1 MQKLPLRYRLS
12 LIYSLIAV
20 VTFALSGLYIYN
32 NMYGLSKQV
41 AFKDF
46 SKINARIESIVAR
59 YKIDYS
65 EKNDELVLLRPHA
78 YSKHDKSDSVSKFLK
93 IPKEEFDIIFNDVT
107 FTKSDYYIMVYDEES
122 EVIWK
127 SDNLHNCNLPMLPT
141 EKMIE
146 KLTTDKLEKYL
157 PKGKLK
163 KYVYKN
169 TLSGVDNE
177 KLFLNNQRYKN
188 RNVIYYFQRNKDI
201 IITVAATEKYLSF
214 PLRDYKRIL
223 YIAIPIFWMATLLIG
238 LFFIKYAFTP
248 MDKITKAANMI
259 SATNLH
265 ERLPAWRAHDELGR
279 LTETLNEMINRLEVS
294 FSEVQRF
301 TGDVSHELKT
311 PLTILRGELEL
322 ALNARQS
329 QTEYTLTIASALDEV
344 IRLQNV
350 VESLLELSRADLGKA
365 KINLVEKSL
374 TKLMVDIVE
383 DAIILAEE
391 HNLSVQSKV
400 QPDITIIFDPVR
412 MHQCIINV
420 IDNAIKYNNE
430 KGTIYIDLYKEGE
443 YAVVL
448 IRDTGIGIP
457 AEYLPHIFDRFYR
470 IDQSRSK
477 QGSGLGLSIVKW
489 IVEAHK
495 GTIKIVS
502 IAGKGTEFK
511 LMFPLIH
518 PELVEEH
525 FIQKQREINKN
536 KNKRYRIQNK

>member
-12 LIYSLIAV
+12 LIYSIIAV
-20 VTFALSGLYIYN
+20 VMFILSVFFIYN
-32 NMYGLSKQV
+32 TMYRISKNE

-46 SKINARIESIVAR
+46 AKINLEIENITEK
-59 YKIDYS
+59 YKISTSNKD
-65 EKNDELVLLRPHA
+65 DELVLLRPQA
-78 YSKHDKSDSVSKFLK
+78 YSKSHKKNAVSKYSK
-93 IPKEEFDIIFNDVT
+93 ILKEEFDIVFKDLA
-107 FTKSDYYIMVYDEES
+107 FTKNNYYIMVYDEES

-127 SDNLHNCNLPMLPT
+127 SENLRNCNLPMIPT
-141 EKMIE
+141 EKMLEELTAE
-146 KLTTDKLEKYL
+146 KLEYYI
-157 PKGKLK
+157 PKVNLK
-163 KYVYKN
+163 KYIYQKS
-169 TLSGVDNE
+169 LSGADYEN
-177 KLFLNNQRYKN
+177 LLLNNQVFDG
-188 RNVIYYFQRNKDI
+188 RNVVYFFQRNKGVI
-201 IITVAATEKYLSF
+201 VTIAATEKYFSFQLSE
-214 PLRDYKRIL
+214 YKKAL
-223 YIAIPIFWMATLLIG
+223 YIAIPVFWFVTLMIG
-238 LFFIKYAFTP
+238 LIFIKYAFTP

-265 ERLPAWRAHDELGR
+265 ERLPAWKTRDELGR

-322 ALNARQS
+322 ALNARQT

-365 KINLVEKSL
+365 KINLVERSL
-374 TKLMVDIVE
+374 TKLVVDIVE

-400 QPDITIIFDPVR
+400 QSDITLIFDPVR

-430 KGTIYIDLYKEGE
+430 KGTIFINLYKEGE
-443 YAVVL
+443 FAVVL

-457 AEYLPHIFDRFYR
+457 AEDLPHIFDRFYR
-470 IDQSRSK
+470 VDQSRSK

-495 GTIKIVS
+495 GTMKIVS
-502 IAGKGTEFK
+502 ISGKGTEFK
-511 LMFPLIH
+511 LMFPLSH
-518 PELVEEH
+518 PELIEEH
-525 FIQKQREINKN
+525 FIQKQREQIKD
-536 KNKRYRIQNK
+536 KSKRYRIQNK

>member
-20 VTFALSGLYIYN
+20 VTFILSGLYIYN
-32 NMYGLSKQV
+32 NMYSLSKKA

-46 SKINARIESIVAR
+46 NTMNAKIESIAEK
-59 YKIDYS
+59 YKISRFQQD
-65 EKNDELVLLRPHA
+65 DELVLLRPQA
-78 YSKHDKSDSVSKFLK
+78 YSKPNKTNDVRKFAK
-93 IPKEEFDIIFNDVT
+93 IPKEEFDIIFKDVT
-107 FTKSDYYIMVYDEES
+107 FTKKDYYVMVYDEES
-122 EVIWK
+122 EVIWR
-127 SDNLHNCNLPMLPT
+127 SDNLHNCNLPMMPT
-141 EKMIE
+141 QKMIE
-146 KLTTDKLEKYL
+146 KLTAEKLKKYL
-157 PKGKLK
+157 PSGKLK
-163 KYVYKN
+163 KFVYKK

-177 KLFLNNQRYKN
+177 KLLLNNQCYN
-188 RNVIYYFQRNKDI
+188 GQNVVYYFQRNKDMI
-201 IITVAATEKYLSF
+201 VTIAATEKYFSF
-214 PLRDYKRIL
+214 PLRDYQRTL
-223 YIAIPIFWMATLLIG
+223 NFAIPVFWLATLLIG

-265 ERLPAWRAHDELGR
+265 ERLPAWKTRDELGR
-279 LTETLNEMINRLEVS
+279 LTETINEMINRLEIS

-322 ALNARQS
+322 ALNARQT

-374 TKLMVDIVE
+374 TKLVVDIVE

-400 QPDITIIFDPVR
+400 QSDITLIFDPVR

-430 KGTIYIDLYKEGE
+430 HGTIFINLYKEGE
-443 YAVVL
+443 HAVVL

-457 AEYLPHIFDRFYR
+457 AEDLPHIFDRFYR
-470 IDQSRSK
+470 VDQSRSK

-495 GTIKIVS
+495 GTMKIVS
-502 IAGKGTEFK
+502 ISGKGTEFK
-511 LMFPLIH
+511 LMFPISH
-518 PELVEEH
+518 PELIEEH
-525 FIQKQREINKN
+525 FIQKQREINKD
-536 KNKRYRIQNK
+536 KNKRYRIQNI

>member
-20 VTFALSGLYIYN
+20 VTFIVSGLVIYN
-32 NMYGLSKQV
+32 YMFNVSKEV
-41 AFKDF
+41 AFNDF
-46 SKINARIESIVAR
+46 INMNKKIESIVKK
-59 YKIDYS
+59 YEI
-65 EKNDELVLLRPHA
+65 NDFQKDEELVLLRPHIYNKRDKSKNVSK
-78 YSKHDKSDSVSKFLK
+78 YSK
-93 IPKEEFDIIFNDVT
+93 IPQNAFDIIFKDVT
-107 FTKSDYYIMVYDEES
+107 FTKNDYYIMIYDEES

-127 SDNLHNCNLPMLPT
+127 SDNLHGCNLPMIPT

-146 KLTTDKLEKYL
+146 KLSAEKLGKYI
-157 PKGKLK
+157 PNGKLGK
-163 KYVYKN
+163 FVYHK
-169 TLSGVDNE
+169 TLSGINYE
-177 KLFLNNQRYKN
+177 KLLLKDQSFAG
-188 RNVIYYFQRNKDI
+188 RNIVYYFQRNKEVI
-201 IITVAATEKYLSF
+201 VTIGATEKYFSF
-214 PLRDYKRIL
+214 PLREYKKLL
-223 YIAIPIFWMATLLIG
+223 YVTIPIFWVLTLLIG

-265 ERLPAWRAHDELGR
+265 ERLPAWKTRDELGR
-279 LTETLNEMINRLEVS
+279 LTETLNEMINRLEIS

-322 ALNARQS
+322 ALNARQT

-365 KINLVEKSL
+365 KINLVERSL
-374 TKLMVDIVE
+374 TKLVVDIVE

-400 QPDITIIFDPVR
+400 QADITLIFDPVR

-430 KGTIYIDLYKEGE
+430 KGTIFINLYKEGE
-443 YAVVL
+443 HAVVL

-457 AEYLPHIFDRFYR
+457 AEDLPHIFDRFYR
-470 IDQSRSK
+470 VDQSRSK

-502 IAGKGTEFK
+502 ISGKGTEFK
-511 LMFPLIH
+511 LMFPLSH
-518 PELVEEH
+518 PELIEEH
-525 FIQKQREINKN
+525 FIQKQREMNKD